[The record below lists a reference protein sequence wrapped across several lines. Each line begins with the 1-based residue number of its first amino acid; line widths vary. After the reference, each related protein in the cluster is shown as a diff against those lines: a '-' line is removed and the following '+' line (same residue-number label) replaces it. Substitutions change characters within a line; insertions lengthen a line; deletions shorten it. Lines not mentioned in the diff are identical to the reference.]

1 MPLAKILHSGP
12 LNERTNTKEVCWEV
26 VHVKM
31 GPDTNYQC
39 HSAERTFIPQAHA
52 VSTQLLE
59 TAATQTKTP
68 INVSA

>member
-12 LNERTNTKEVCWEV
+12 LNERTNTKDTKDVCWEV

-39 HSAERTFIPQAHA
+39 HSAERTFIR
-52 VSTQLLE
+52 
-59 TAATQTKTP
+59 
-68 INVSA
+68 